1 MVDLSEFGQRV
12 LSELEELRVENVIA
26 MLNTIAV
33 PEGSESEVEQ
43 LKGAL
48 RELVNAGLVEMGM
61 DQFHSRKEVVLEVE
75 EGLSMIDRLPEIFT
89 FSSEEKLWDL
99 RDGNMLRDPYPI
111 ILATPE
117 GVEQGFRILSE
128 RGYQWWRAG
137 STGSS

>member
-1 MVDLSEFGQRV
+1 MAALNEFSQRV
-12 LSELEELRVENVIA
+12 LSELEELKVENAIA
-26 MLNTIAV
+26 MLNTIIA

-48 RELVNAGLVEMGM
+48 RELVNAGLVEMGIE
-61 DQFHSRKEVVLEVE
+61 QFHSRKEVVLEVD
-75 EGLSMIDRLPEIFT
+75 EGLSMIDRLPEVFT
-89 FSSEEKLWDL
+89 FDSEEKLWDL

-117 GVEQGFRILSE
+117 GVEAGFRILSE
-128 RGYQWWRAG
+128 RGYQWWKAG